1 MQKLVIVSTAL
12 WLPLLSL
19 AQGSLKYDPPKGWV
33 SKPPASAMRV
43 AEFVLPRAMGDPEDA
58 SLTIYFF
65 GGQGGSVEA
74 NLVRW
79 TNQMVQPD
87 GRPSRQVAK
96 TERFSSNGMKV
107 TVLDVSGAYTAEMRP
122 GASERYNK
130 SNFRM
135 KAAVLETSA
144 GPYFFKLI
152 GPQKTVARWDES
164 FATFI
169 KSVRTQ

>member
-1 MQKLVIVSTAL
+1 MQKLAIVSAAL
-12 WLPLLSL
+12 WLPLWTF

-43 AEFVLPRAMGDPEDA
+43 AEFVLPKAIGDPEDA
-58 SLTIYFF
+58 SLAIFFF

-74 NLVRW
+74 NLERW
-79 TNQMVQPD
+79 TNQMAQPD
-87 GRPSRQVAK
+87 GRDSRKVAK
-96 TERFSSNGMKV
+96 TERFTSNGMKV
-107 TVLDVSGAYTAEMRP
+107 TVLDVSGTYTAEMRP
-122 GASERYNK
+122 GASERHNK
-130 SNFRM
+130 PNFRL

-144 GPYFFKLI
+144 GPYFFKLT

>member
-1 MQKLVIVSTAL
+1 MQKLIIVVAAL

-19 AQGSLKYDPPKGWV
+19 AQVSLKYDPPKGWI

-43 AEFVLPRAMGDPEDA
+43 AEFVLPKAMGDPEDA
-58 SLTIYFF
+58 SLAIFFF

-74 NLVRW
+74 NLERW

-96 TERFSSNGMKV
+96 TQSFSSNGMKV
-107 TVLDVSGAYTAEMRP
+107 TVLDVSGTYTAEMRP

-144 GPYFFKLI
+144 GPYFFKLT
-152 GPQKTVARWDES
+152 GPQKTVARWDDS
-164 FATFI
+164 FTTFI
-169 KSVRTQ
+169 KSARTQ